1 VSDRPAPGSK
11 RAAGRLSVAT
21 DKQGERHTV
30 VLKGDLDAASAPLLE
45 EILADIC
52 SGGAQELVIDLGA
65 VEFIDSTGL
74 NAILRA
80 RELCQEHQCHFYLT
94 PVQPGGRRLFELTR
108 VMDKLLFRKPSLEGS
123 DP

>member
-1 VSDRPAPGSK
+1 M
-11 RAAGRLSVAT
+11 
-21 DKQGERHTV
+21 
-30 VLKGDLDAASAPLLE
+30 
-45 EILADIC
+45 
-52 SGGAQELVIDLGA
+52 IDLGG

-94 PVQPGGRRLFELTR
+94 PVQPPARRLFELTR
-108 VMDKLLFRKPSLEGS
+108 VMDKLLSRKPSPKGS